1 MSTFPMANLQD
12 TIRQFCSKHHLRL
25 NTDLG
30 QHFLIDQAVL
40 DAIIEAGNITDKDH
54 IVEIGP
60 GIGVLTAELL
70 KRAKQVTAIE
80 LDDRMIPL
88 IEQYITSQLSAF
100 SSQLSLIQGN
110 ALNTP
115 MPHEPYKVVA
125 NIPYHITSP
134 LLRHVFLESGKSPE
148 SMTLLIQKE
157 VADRIC
163 DTKNA
168 SMLTIIVAL
177 FGKATKVVDVPPKAF
192 LPPPKVD
199 SAVIHIDC
207 YKTPLVDA
215 KTIEQVMKLTKIAFS
230 QKRKMLRNSFGTFH
244 GGAELLS
251 AAAIDEKRRPQTL
264 SVEEWITLAKAAM
277 KQ

>member
-1 MSTFPMANLQD
+1 MSTFFMADLKAH
-12 TIRQFCSKHHLRL
+12 IRQFCMQQNLKM

-30 QHFLIDQAVL
+30 QHFLVDEAVL
-40 DAIIEAGNITDKDH
+40 AKIVEAGNIALSDH

-70 KRAKQVTAIE
+70 KRATSVTAIE
-80 LDDRMIPL
+80 LDERLIFPL
-88 IEQYITSQLSAF
+88 RTYTNYDERLTVIND
-100 SSQLSLIQGN
+100 N
-110 ALNTP
+110 ALTVP
-115 MPHEPYKVVA
+115 MPSEPYKIIA

-134 LLRHVFLESGKSPE
+134 LLRHVFLESEKSPE

-207 YKTPLVDA
+207 YEKPLVDT

-244 GGAELLS
+244 GGLELLS

-264 SVEEWITLAKAAM
+264 SVAEWIALAKAWRNNSDR
-277 KQ
+277 